1 MQAALKDAGVPATV
15 QVEPDLNHLFQP
27 AKTGGADEYAV
38 IATTIDPRVLA
49 TVADWVN
56 AQPPR
61 GPRAR

>member
-1 MQAALKDAGVPATV
+1 
-15 QVEPDLNHLFQP
+15 VEPDLNHLFQP